1 MHFIPNGIVYL
12 DFFIQIC
19 LKFLQKHKC
28 IKKFYLTLNFKK
40 MKKLEILQMENLQG
54 GWTKCDSAFLMA
66 AIGISTIEF
75 GLGSALLGIGGSY
88 WFDRCMK

>member
-1 MHFIPNGIVYL
+1 
-12 DFFIQIC
+12 
-19 LKFLQKHKC
+19 
-28 IKKFYLTLNFKK
+28 
-40 MKKLEILQMENLQG
+40 MKKLEISQMENLKG

>member
-1 MHFIPNGIVYL
+1 
-12 DFFIQIC
+12 
-19 LKFLQKHKC
+19 
-28 IKKFYLTLNFKK
+28 

-75 GLGSALLGIGGSY
+75 GLGSALLGIGGAY

>member
-12 DFFIQIC
+12 DFSLQIC
-19 LKFLQKHKC
+19 LRFLQKQKC
-28 IKKFYLTLNFKK
+28 IKKIINFKK
-40 MKKLEILQMENLQG
+40 SNQMKKLEISQMENLQG